1 LKSDNKDKSSNPKI
15 NIHNQNIRRAPN
27 IDIILSNEILKN
39 TRQLNAE
46 VKDEFVNKNV
56 KEVIS
61 LINDNLKDQP
71 ALNTN
76 QNELKDRER
85 EVLKVPA
92 KELPGPAN

>member
-1 LKSDNKDKSSNPKI
+1 M
-15 NIHNQNIRRAPN
+15 
-27 IDIILSNEILKN
+27 
-39 TRQLNAE
+39 
-46 VKDEFVNKNV
+46 
-56 KEVIS
+56 IS

-71 ALNTN
+71 NLNTN